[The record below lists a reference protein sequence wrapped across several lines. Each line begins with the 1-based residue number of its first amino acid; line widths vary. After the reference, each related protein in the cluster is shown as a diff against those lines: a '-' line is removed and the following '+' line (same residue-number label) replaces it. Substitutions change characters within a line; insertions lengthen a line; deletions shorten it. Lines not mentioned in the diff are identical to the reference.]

1 MEKLLAMKKLIF
13 IALVLLF
20 QTSAYAA
27 IHTETVEYKDGAT
40 LLQGY
45 LAYDDSFQDPR
56 PGVLIVHEW
65 TGIGPYVERRA
76 REIAGLGY
84 VAFAADI
91 YGKGIRPKNKQE
103 AAMQAGIYKKDRA
116 LLRQRVNAGLL
127 RLEKDPR
134 VDRSRLAAIGYCFGG
149 TTVLEL
155 ARSGADVRGV
165 VSFHGGLD
173 SLAPQDAKNIKA
185 KVLVLHGADDPFSPP
200 KDVAA
205 FQEELR
211 HAGVDYQIVLYGGAV
226 HAFTNPDTG
235 NDPSTGAA
243 YNATVDKRSWEAMT
257 RFLREIFMR
266 RKRGEESEAWERKC
280 SHC

>member
-1 MEKLLAMKKLIF
+1 MKKLIF
-13 IALVLLF
+13 IALILLF

-27 IHTETVEYKDGAT
+27 IRSETVEYQDGDAV
-40 LLQGY
+40 LQGY
-45 LAYDDSFQDPR
+45 LAYDDALQGPL

-65 TGIGPYVERRA
+65 TGLGSYVKRRA
-76 REIAGLGY
+76 QEIAGLGY

-91 YGKGIRPKNKQE
+91 YGKGIRPENRLE
-103 AAMQAGIYKKDRA
+103 AATQAGIYKKDRA
-116 LLRQRVNAGLL
+116 LLRRRVNAGLL

-134 VDRSRLAAIGYCFGG
+134 VDRSCLAAIGYCFGG

-185 KVLVLHGADDPFSPP
+185 KVLVLHGADDPFSPQ

-211 HAGVDYQIVLYGGAV
+211 NARVDYQVVLYGGAV
-226 HAFTNPDTG
+226 HAFTNPDAG

-243 YNATVDKRSWEAMT
+243 YNATADKRSWEAMT
-257 RFLREIFMR
+257 RFLREIFVR
-266 RKRGEESEAWERKC
+266 RKRGKESEEWERKC